1 MNATVAFTSLGCD
14 KNRVDSEV
22 MLGIL
27 CKNGYRVVTDEKEA
41 DIIVINTC
49 CFIKDALEES
59 IETILEMAEYK
70 KMGCCKGI
78 IVAGCLGQRY
88 EKEIFQEMPE
98 VDAVIGTASYE
109 SISKIIERILNGEKN
124 IKEIADI
131 NTAMTESNAK
141 NRIISTANYYAYL
154 KISEGCDN
162 HCTYCVIPKIRGS
175 HRSRTIES
183 LVEETEILAKQG
195 VKEIVIVAQDSSIY
209 GKDLYGECKLHVLLE
224 KLCEVE
230 GIEWIRLLYCYPE
243 TLTEQTIQ
251 VMAKQSKICHYIDL
265 PIQHGSDTVL
275 KRMGRKS
282 TQSILKQKITKLRQA
297 MPDIAIRTTF
307 IVGFPNE
314 TEREFQELI
323 DFIEEI
329 HFDKLGVFTY
339 SQEEGTPA
347 ANMENQIEEDIKQKR
362 KDIAMEVQK
371 AISAQYCEKQIGSI
385 KQVIVE
391 GKLPEQ
397 DIYCGRTMKDAPDID
412 GLVFFSSKQ
421 ELISGDFVKVLIK
434 QASDYDLIG
443 ELFYADESGE

>member
-27 CKNGYRVVTDEKEA
+27 CKNGYRIVIDEKEA

-70 KMGCCKGI
+70 KTGRCKGL

-109 SISKIIERILNGEKN
+109 SVAKIIERILNGENN
-124 IKEIADI
+124 IKELVDI

-141 NRIISTANYYAYL
+141 NRMISTANYYAYL

-162 HCTYCVIPKIRGS
+162 HCTYCVIPQIRGR

-209 GKDLYGECKLHVLLE
+209 GRDLYGESKLHVLLE
-224 KLCEVE
+224 KLCEIE

-251 VMAKQSKICHYIDL
+251 VMAKQPKICHYIDL

-282 TQSILKQKITKLRQA
+282 TQSILKQKITELRQA

-314 TEREFQELI
+314 TEQEFQELI
-323 DFIEEI
+323 DFIKEI
-329 HFDKLGVFTY
+329 RFDKLGVFTY

-347 ANMENQIEEDIKQKR
+347 ASMENQIEEDVKQKR

-371 AISAQYCEKQIGSI
+371 AISAQHCESQIGSI

-421 ELISGDFVKVLIK
+421 ELISGDFVKVFIK